1 MKAKI
6 RNISTKDILFQ
17 LAKVNLAGFPFV
29 DLEFDT
35 LKKLISIT
43 PISQDEREKRT
54 LPEDREGTS
63 VEDAINDI

>member
-1 MKAKI
+1 MKANI
-6 RNISTKDILFQ
+6 RNISTKGILFQ

-35 LKKLISIT
+35 LRKTISIT
-43 PISQDEREKRT
+43 PISQGEREGRT